1 MFCFLHQ
8 EQNLSKSQT
17 GCYPQKTDKKKK
29 LASPKIEYVVE
40 SKYLQ
45 LPCLSYI
52 DFEIGNKFYDYLES
66 HLNLKPSFSLGLE
79 RKLQW
84 ERKTHSY
91 QRHEY

>member
-1 MFCFLHQ
+1 MKCSVFYTKNRTFLRAK
-8 EQNLSKSQT
+8 LVVTPKKQT
-17 GCYPQKTDKKKK
+17 KKK

-79 RKLQW
+79 RKLQ
-84 ERKTHSY
+84 
-91 QRHEY
+91 